1 MLSVKNAFRYSGAHT
16 WSEKTGTR
24 RVRVASSYDLLEARR
39 ANLWIGSDNVRKG
52 VVGNA
57 AWSGELLIKHYL

>member
-1 MLSVKNAFRYSGAHT
+1 MFSVKNAFRYSGALQGF
-16 WSEKTGTR
+16 EKASTR
-24 RVRVASSYDLLEARR
+24 RTQVASSCDLLEARG